1 MRRRIR
7 LGHLHKLDID
17 KFMGAGKL
25 HPRVWGSWLTS
36 VRGQLFLKGRGGQKR
51 FPKKVGKQMA
61 LRFSWR
67 MSREIWGPC
76 QEAMETNWK
85 AWNSIQTQENTRAS
99 GQTVEQVTQKQCEV
113 SIRGDNRNPTG
124 VFLGILLCLTL
135 LEQGVW
141 ARWLQR
147 SVCWIK
153 AGTSGFSV
161 YNRMQG
167 NSSEHEI
174 LQSVNPNLSI

>member
-1 MRRRIR
+1 MRELTYISARPVIFERSWWSEEVPEEGRKANGTPIFMKDEQGD
-7 LGHLHKLDID
+7 LMTMPGGNGNKLKSMKFHLNT
-17 KFMGAGKL
+17 GKY
-25 HPRVWGSWLTS
+25 
-36 VRGQLFLKGRGGQKR
+36 
-51 FPKKVGKQMA
+51 
-61 LRFSWR
+61 
-67 MSREIWGPC
+67 
-76 QEAMETNWK
+76 
-85 AWNSIQTQENTRAS
+85 RAS

-153 AGTSGFSV
+153 AGTSGFCV